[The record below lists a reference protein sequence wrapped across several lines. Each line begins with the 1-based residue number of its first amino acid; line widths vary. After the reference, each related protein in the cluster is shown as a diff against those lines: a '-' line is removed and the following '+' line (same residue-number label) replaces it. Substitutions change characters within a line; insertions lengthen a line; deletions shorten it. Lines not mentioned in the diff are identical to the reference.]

1 MKTIL
6 FVNPVG
12 IIGGAERV
20 LLAVMAALQIENP
33 ELRLHLIVGAEGT
46 LVQRA
51 EELGVNVKVVPL
63 PNSLLQLGDSTLKDD
78 SRIQSTFKLFSR
90 IAASLLDLK
99 QYLSKYKKAIFDIN
113 PDLIHSNGIKTHLL
127 TGLLSLRNIPI
138 VWHIHDFY
146 SYRPLNAKILKLFSH
161 RANVGIAISKA
172 VALDVQKT
180 FPHLN
185 TQVIYNAIDVN
196 HFAPSQNSPQLS
208 NPQNPP
214 IRIGLVAT
222 FARWKGHDLF
232 LQAAAKVINVLP
244 HPDIKFCIVGGAI
257 YQTQGSQFSEEELQ
271 DLAKSLNIADKVEFL
286 GFQQDIAAVYNQL
299 DIVVHASTQ
308 PEPLGMAIIE
318 AMSCAKPVIV
328 SQAGGAAEL
337 FTHDF
342 DAIGFELGNANAL
355 ATAIEYLIENPQQR
369 EYLSQNARK
378 TAVSRFSQERLGKQ
392 ILNLYRGIMPE
403 SATK

>member
-51 EELGVNVKVVPL
+51 EELGVNVKVLPL

-78 SRIQSTFKLFSR
+78 SRIQSIFKLFSR
-90 IAASLLDLK
+90 IIASLLDLK
-99 QYLSKYKKAIFDIN
+99 QYLSKYKKAIFNIN

-146 SYRPLNAKILKLFSH
+146 SYRPLNAKILKLFSR

-180 FPHLN
+180 LPHLN
-185 TQVIYNAIDVN
+185 TQVIYNAIDIN
-196 HFAPSQNSPQLS
+196 HFAPSS
-208 NPQNPP
+208 NPQLLNPQNTP
-214 IRIGLVAT
+214 ICVGLVAT
-222 FARWKGHDLF
+222 FARWKGHDIF
-232 LQAAAKVINVLP
+232 LQAAAKVINALP
-244 HPDIKFCIVGGAI
+244 HLDIKFCIVGGAI

-271 DLAKSLNIADKVEFL
+271 DLAKSLNIASNVEFL

-318 AMSCAKPVIV
+318 AMSCAKPVII

-355 ATAIEYLIENPQQR
+355 ATAIQYLIENPQQR
-369 EYLSQNARK
+369 EYLSQNARN
-378 TAVSRFSQERLGKQ
+378 TALSRFSQERLGKQ

-403 SATK
+403 SVTK